1 LYKCPCGD
9 QPVTIAIARQQET
22 YLDGAFWCSG
32 TLALIG
38 SDGRSLFVFNPY
50 SFAELTSK
58 LGNFDT
64 YIQCMATK
72 ADSSCVAPSDP
83 VFDQQQVPLLS
94 VWQRCLTNHAEMVW
108 DQGAHA
114 LFNKTFR
121 DQQKMISIPEIR
133 DRFGVSGC
141 LLQAKASGF
150 DNDVCLVDYFLK
162 GASRS
167 DVFEYSNITES
178 SPVSSKIHACLTF
191 SGPSAN
197 SNPSIAAPFRACLE
211 GYANSSGCEI
221 APFMW
226 SGELILIYFQ
236 FSMLLLICCMT
247 GRSQNRVPV
256 ASMHLLKISDD
267 EKRKQFAQGEI
278 AVLKDRVLKVLDEIE
293 RDYTGNEISVSL
305 WSAESDLLHST
316 ADCILMVSTH
326 FTASRRTPLPRVS
339 RRPPDTRT
347 L

>member
-1 LYKCPCGD
+1 
-9 QPVTIAIARQQET
+9 
-22 YLDGAFWCSG
+22 
-32 TLALIG
+32 
-38 SDGRSLFVFNPY
+38 
-50 SFAELTSK
+50 
-58 LGNFDT
+58 
-64 YIQCMATK
+64 MATK

-94 VWQRCLTNHAEMVW
+94 VYQRCLSNYAEMMW

-121 DQQKMISIPEIR
+121 DQQKMISIPEVR
-133 DRFGVSGC
+133 DTFGVSGC
-141 LLQAKASGF
+141 LLHARASGF
-150 DNDVCLVDYFLK
+150 DNDACLVDYFLK

-221 APFMW
+221 PAMVW
-226 SGELILIYFQ
+226 SG
-236 FSMLLLICCMT
+236 
-247 GRSQNRVPV
+247 RSTNRVPIS
-256 ASMHLLKISDD
+256 SMHLLKISDD

-278 AVLKDRVLKVLDEIE
+278 AVLKDRVLSVLDEIE
-293 RDYTGNEISVSL
+293 RDYSGDSISVSIF
-305 WSAESDLLHST
+305 SGESDLIHST
-316 ADCILMVSTH
+316 ADCIMMVSTH
-326 FTASRRTPLPRVS
+326 FTASRCTPLPRVS
-339 RRPPDTRT
+339 PRPPDTRT
-347 L
+347 P

>member
-1 LYKCPCGD
+1 M
-9 QPVTIAIARQQET
+9 
-22 YLDGAFWCSG
+22 WCSG

-38 SDGRSLFVFNPY
+38 SDGRSLFIWNPY

-58 LGNFDT
+58 LGNVDT

-83 VFDQQQVPLLS
+83 VFDQQQVPILS
-94 VWQRCLTNHAEMVW
+94 VWQRCLSNYAEMVW

-121 DQQKMISIPEIR
+121 DQQKMISIPEVR
-133 DRFGVSGC
+133 DTFGVSGC

-150 DNDVCLVDYFLK
+150 DNDACLVDYFLK

-167 DVFEYSNITES
+167 DVFEYSNITEP
-178 SPVSSKIHACLTF
+178 SPASSKIHACLTF

-197 SNPSIAAPFRACLE
+197 QDPQISAPFRACLE
-211 GYANSSGCEI
+211 GYANSTGCEI
-221 APFMW
+221 PAMLW
-226 SGELILIYFQ
+226 SG
-236 FSMLLLICCMT
+236 
-247 GRSQNRVPV
+247 RSANRVGV
-256 ASMHLLKISDD
+256 ATMHLLKISDD

-326 FTASRRTPLPRVS
+326 FTASLRTPLPRVS
-339 RRPPDTRT
+339 PRPPDTRT
-347 L
+347 R